1 MLTVIK
7 TLIPYVEINQ
17 STQTTVKD
25 LSFIK
30 LLLDSVWLE
39 ELFGACLK
47 GNEKQPHT
55 YIRDCILFCWPKIG
69 SALFFPHL
77 K

>member
-30 LLLDSVWLE
+30 LLLDSV
-39 ELFGACLK
+39 
-47 GNEKQPHT
+47 
-55 YIRDCILFCWPKIG
+55 
-69 SALFFPHL
+69 
-77 K
+77 